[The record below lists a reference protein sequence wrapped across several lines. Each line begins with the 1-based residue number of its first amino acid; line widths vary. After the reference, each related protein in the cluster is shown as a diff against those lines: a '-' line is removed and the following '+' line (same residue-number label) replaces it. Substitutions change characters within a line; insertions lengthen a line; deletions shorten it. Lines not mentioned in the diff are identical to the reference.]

1 MLFCLKLLSLT
12 LLTTPGALSLL
23 LLAGE
28 DDTFELL
35 FEPLDGFSLL
45 DVVGVTDGGASTL
58 ALGDAFTAAAE
69 DDVEVH
75 TVDTGGGVVLD
86 TEIDVFVDTEAEG
99 AGVGEVVGAEFV
111 LLDLEALVEEVHSLL
126 AANGAVGGDLFV
138 TADTEGTDGD
148 AGAGEDGALV
158 AELFED
164 LGGTSQT
171 ITRFTSGAVDA
182 ELLDEDFSHGVV
194 FLLGGSD
201 HFLSVV
207 FKTIFFGCF

>member
-1 MLFCLKLLSLT
+1 
-12 LLTTPGALSLL
+12 
-23 LLAGE
+23 
-28 DDTFELL
+28 LL
-35 FEPLDGFSLL
+35 FEPLDGFVLL
-45 DVVGVTDGGASTL
+45 DVVGVTNGGAGAL

-75 TVDTGGGVVLD
+75 TVDTSGGVVLD
-86 TEIDVFVDTEAEG
+86 TEIDVLVDTEAEG

-111 LLDLEALVEEVHSLL
+111 LLDLEALVEELHSLL
-126 AANGAVGGDLFV
+126 AADGAVGGDLFV

-148 AGAGEDGALV
+148 ASAGEDGALV
-158 AELFED
+158 AELLED

-201 HFLSVV
+201 HFFLEVN
-207 FKTIFFGCF
+207 

>member
-1 MLFCLKLLSLT
+1 M
-12 LLTTPGALSLL
+12 
-23 LLAGE
+23 
-28 DDTFELL
+28 
-35 FEPLDGFSLL
+35 
-45 DVVGVTDGGASTL
+45 VGVTDGGASAL

-75 TVDTGGGVVLD
+75 TVDTGGRVVLD
-86 TEIDVFVDTEAEG
+86 TEIDVFVDTEAER

-111 LLDLEALVEEVHSLL
+111 LLDLEALVEELHSLL
-126 AANGAVGGDLFV
+126 AADGAVGGDLFV

-194 FLLGGSD
+194 FLFGGSD
-201 HFLSVV
+201 HFKKKKLVYFCVGRLFLYRDFFKKKKKIVLKNNTGLSKR
-207 FKTIFFGCF
+207 FYHL